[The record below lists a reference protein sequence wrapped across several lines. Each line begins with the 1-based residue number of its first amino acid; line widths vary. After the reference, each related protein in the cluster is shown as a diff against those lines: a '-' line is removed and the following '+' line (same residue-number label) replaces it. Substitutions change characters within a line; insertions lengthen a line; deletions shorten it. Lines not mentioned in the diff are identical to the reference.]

1 MISLQEDKEELVTE
15 LSDLQK
21 QLNQKD
27 ELIQKGQR
35 DLEDLLINYQK
46 NQAKLFEIEKK
57 YKESEREAR
66 AVKEMKEEYQNKIK
80 MLELKLKNQ
89 KDRYDQI
96 VNREESRLKNTEN
109 NFQKKLKL
117 LKNSVQQSF
126 QREKNLKS

>member
-66 AVKEMKEEYQNKIK
+66 AVKEMKDEYQNKIK

>member
-1 MISLQEDKEELVTE
+1 MISLQEDKEQLVTE